1 MWDMFSLKC
10 LRQPR
15 RDVKE
20 TAGCVGPELKEEE
33 LGTHILGLDSVL
45 MAFEAEEA
53 DKLLRGEG
61 AVRRKDSLQLSSE
74 KLPTDNKLSL

>member
-15 RDVKE
+15 RDVKK
-20 TAGCVGPELKEEE
+20 TAGCVGLELKEEE

-45 MAFEAEEA
+45 MTFEAEEA
-53 DKLLRGEG
+53 DKLLRG
-61 AVRRKDSLQLSSE
+61 AVRRKDGLQLSSE